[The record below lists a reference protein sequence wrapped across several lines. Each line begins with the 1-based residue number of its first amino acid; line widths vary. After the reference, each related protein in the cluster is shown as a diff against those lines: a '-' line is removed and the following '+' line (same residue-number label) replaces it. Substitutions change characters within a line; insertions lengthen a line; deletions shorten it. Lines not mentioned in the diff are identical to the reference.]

1 MIKSTELTCEAKSV
15 LYVSTARLPRV
26 KWMGCGQCRWRQAGV
41 LLLGIFL
48 TLSALTLVMVGA
60 IRSRDHSAL
69 KVVHVK
75 QPVDVS
81 NLGEANFT
89 TAQLLKLTS
98 IAQGKR
104 VAQSSTSPPSSYRL
118 ASSQP
123 PQLQHSSVDGSA
135 DTCSETEIENNPWW
149 RVDLQYDVSIASVR
163 IKGGTS
169 SDFRGFEVEVTS
181 EPNATKAAEAKQCR
195 IPQHEG
201 QGPTFVNLDVR
212 IPCPLGV
219 SGRYVTIKRDSSQE
233 DSPIRLVLCEVMVFP
248 R

>member
-1 MIKSTELTCEAKSV
+1 MSSVVDTYCSTTALFDDQSCVEDSCTEEERRHDVAVLTAHDALTGSQVDDELTCEAKSV
-15 LYVSTARLPRV
+15 LYVSTARLPRI

-89 TAQLLKLTS
+89 IAQLLKLTS
-98 IAQGKR
+98 IAPREASGA
-104 VAQSSTSPPSSYRL
+104 VVNLWASSYRL

-123 PQLQHSSVDGSA
+123 PQLQHSK
-135 DTCSETEIENNPWW
+135 IENNLWR

-163 IKGGTS
+163 I
-169 SDFRGFEVEVTS
+169 
-181 EPNATKAAEAKQCR
+181 TKEAQVLVSYKR
-195 IPQHEG
+195 ILA
-201 QGPTFVNLDVR
+201 F
-212 IPCPLGV
+212 
-219 SGRYVTIKRDSSQE
+219 
-233 DSPIRLVLCEVMVFP
+233 
-248 R
+248 